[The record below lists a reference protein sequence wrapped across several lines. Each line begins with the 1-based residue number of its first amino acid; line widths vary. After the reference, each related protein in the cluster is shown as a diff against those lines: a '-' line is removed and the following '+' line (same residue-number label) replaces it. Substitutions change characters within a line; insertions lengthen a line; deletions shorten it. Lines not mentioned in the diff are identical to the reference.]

1 MDIHLFAEWHDRR
14 YVLPSSYWRRRGKT
28 ELRSKVS
35 IHFCHSFVCLLSRSS
50 INVSIHKQI
59 HTFTSLLSDII
70 IDQSIYPSIYST
82 NPSIHSGRRVSPQ
95 SQRATTCRR
104 QRCGTRCTRSSRQ
117 VFPIINRFI
126 NQPIH
131 TRNIIMAIK
140 TTILTTIEL
149 TKESSFW
156 SGGSFPREVPE
167 HHGQCQ
173 RCHGAFKCKWSYTI
187 CILHFASNF

>member
-1 MDIHLFAEWHDRR
+1 MTGGMCFLLLTGGDEEKLSCVQRFPFTFLINL
-14 YVLPSSYWRRRGKT
+14 YVFSL
-28 ELRSKVS
+28 
-35 IHFCHSFVCLLSRSS
+35 SS

-59 HTFTSLLSDII
+59 HTSISIPSDFHSSIHLSIHLFH
-70 IDQSIYPSIYST
+70 QST

>member
-1 MDIHLFAEWHDRR
+1 M
-14 YVLPSSYWRRRGKT
+14 LPSSYRRRRGKT

-59 HTFTSLLSDII
+59 HTSISIPSDFHSSIHLSIHLFH
-70 IDQSIYPSIYST
+70 QST

-149 TKESSFW
+149 TKESSF
-156 SGGSFPREVPE
+156 
-167 HHGQCQ
+167 
-173 RCHGAFKCKWSYTI
+173 
-187 CILHFASNF
+187 